1 MDDKT
6 APNANAFASTFYFY
20 LRKMQPHEKIKR
32 ACKPTHGT
40 VQGFGA
46 NLTRQCFDRE
56 KSPAGNKGFAIAG
69 VPCFADTFVQVGSS
83 VLRMKFSAKTPRHRK
98 PPNRYQQL

>member
-56 KSPAGNKGFAIAG
+56 KSPAGNSTFAIGG
-69 VPCFADTFVQVGSS
+69 VSCFADSLVVAESFVLLINICGEKPAH
-83 VLRMKFSAKTPRHRK
+83 RKSAKR
-98 PPNRYQQL
+98 

>member
-6 APNANAFASTFYFY
+6 APNAKAFASTFYFFADTQINA
-20 LRKMQPHEKIKR
+20 KKIKR

-40 VQGFGA
+40 VREFGA

-56 KSPAGNKGFAIAG
+56 RSPAGNSTFAIGG
-69 VPCFADTFVQVGSS
+69 VSCSADSFVITKSLY
-83 VLRMKFSAKTPRHRK
+83 LRINICAEKPAHRKSAKRWLQP
-98 PPNRYQQL
+98 

>member
-56 KSPAGNKGFAIAG
+56 RSPAGNNQGFVASARRTMKPMLHGTPLSRRRAG
-69 VPCFADTFVQVGSS
+69 DYGD
-83 VLRMKFSAKTPRHRK
+83 
-98 PPNRYQQL
+98 

>member
-1 MDDKT
+1 MDNKT

-56 KSPAGNKGFAIAG
+56 RSPAGNSTFAIGGVSCSADSFVVTENRSSTCSAG
-69 VPCFADTFVQVGSS
+69 HVKKK
-83 VLRMKFSAKTPRHRK
+83 MKGLLEIT
-98 PPNRYQQL
+98 YI

>member
-46 NLTRQCFDRE
+46 NLTRLTFDRE
-56 KSPAGNKGFAIAG
+56 RSPAGNSTFAIGG
-69 VPCFADTFVQVGSS
+69 VSCHAESFVVIEKS
-83 VLRMKFSAKTPRHRK
+83 
-98 PPNRYQQL
+98 